1 MPRNKFGGNKA
12 KKGKNVQTPT
22 EIVFAESDQ
31 QYAKITKTLGNR
43 RFEVLCLIDKKI
55 RIAHIRGN
63 MRRSNWITIN
73 DIVLVSLRNFQD
85 DKCDIIYKYTE
96 EEKIKLIK
104 LGELT
109 YDDTKTHNEIQEEE
123 EEEDGFKWEEI

>member
-12 KKGKNVQTPT
+12 KKGKNTQTPT
-22 EIVFAESDQ
+22 EIIFAESGQ

-43 RFEVLCLIDKKI
+43 RFEVICLEDNKT

-63 MRRSNWITIN
+63 MRRSDWISME

-85 DKCDIIYKYTE
+85 SRCDILYRYTDDE
-96 EEKIKLIK
+96 RIKLRK
-104 LGELT
+104 LGEIT
-109 YDDTKTHNEIQEEE
+109 FDDTHIETNEE
-123 EEEDGFKWEEI
+123 EEEDKEEGFKWEEI